1 MILLIL
7 KDFLLCSAAVVFY
20 SILMNLPK
28 KLIVYAAVISGIG
41 YVIYDLFYHLA
52 ENEISG
58 YFTATLIIAI
68 FGEIMARIKKT
79 PSTLFVFPAI
89 IPLVP
94 GIGLY
99 QTMLHLVRNEYETA
113 LSQGVQTV
121 FIAGAMAVSIAIIN
135 VLARFIFPRKIN
147 L

>member
-1 MILLIL
+1 MILILL
-7 KDFLLCSAAVVFY
+7 KDFFICIAAVVFY
-20 SILMNLPK
+20 SMLMNLPK
-28 KLIVYAAVISGIG
+28 NLIVYASVISGIG
-41 YVIYDLFYHLA
+41 YVIYDLLKHFA
-52 ENEISG
+52 ENEIFG
-58 YFTATLIIAI
+58 YFIATLVIAV
-68 FGEIMARIKKT
+68 FGEAMARIKKT

-99 QTMLHLVRNEYETA
+99 QTMLHLVRNEYEA
-113 LSQGVQTV
+113 AVSQGVQTV

-135 VLARFIFPRKIN
+135 VLARFIFPRKHK